1 LIDKVGG
8 FRQALM
14 ETAKEAGISGEP
26 DVVRPS
32 KNKRGLFSLMMDD
45 GEDLFAN
52 PGQLL
57 NRSPGF
63 YFMWK

>member
-1 LIDKVGG
+1 V
-8 FRQALM
+8 ALM

-26 DVVRPS
+26 TVVRPS
-32 KNKRGLFSLMMDD
+32 KNKRGLLSLIVDD
-45 GEDLFAN
+45 GEDLFPN

-57 NRSPGF
+57 NHTPGF